1 MRRSIM
7 DKKIKSQLLAVR
19 STALTNMFDLAAVSR
34 IAKVLGYRELVD
46 FIKKDRKAYCEF
58 ILTGKE

>member
-1 MRRSIM
+1 M

-46 FIKKDRKAYCEF
+46 FIKKDRNAYCEF

>member
-1 MRRSIM
+1 M
-7 DKKIKSQLLAVR
+7 DKKVKAQLLSVR

-34 IAKVLGYRELVD
+34 IAKVLGYKELID